1 MSKLIPCREP
11 LPSMPKGPREI
22 KDKRIFKTDEFFGF
36 DTETTRCELK
46 QLRSYQAEWV
56 HKGEILSC
64 ILYLDNWYKDED
76 IKRLKKVMGKSCF
89 IKKFKNLNSLRKA
102 VQIKHEK
109 LIFENQPRLKKS
121 KKGNWRNSGRKPI
134 RCAVAFN
141 GNFDLGS
148 MADTCVFGE
157 EMKIGGMTGAGVHY
171 VFNSGRYD
179 NENEVF
185 GLNLKALYLGA
196 RNVPYLPKRGLLWD
210 IQPATEQIWGA
221 SSLKAVG
228 KHLGN
233 HKLDFDERD
242 PFYALKD
249 ASITRE
255 AACKLNED
263 ILRMGFTGFPDRFI
277 SAATVS
283 KDLMRQKY
291 EPFFLEEEQH
301 KWIWPAYFGGMT
313 GATSPEVIV
322 NRDSFSDVVYGD
334 LDGAYSASAQNLK
347 VFNWCG
353 AKWISKNEVKNIIQ
367 EIKSW
372 PESYWKYGGLHI
384 EVEGDFDNIPI
395 RVANIGDSSE
405 SNPTSSQGL
414 VWGKMRNYNTVLSI
428 GDYLHCKPKNH
439 KIIKGLIQTNTRNGI
454 DLFKLCADE
463 RSKFPKKEYPI
474 ENAWWKVAG
483 NSMYG
488 CFAQRNG
495 KERLQAGIW
504 FNALLAS
511 SITGAI
517 RHAMWIVNETAGKDS
532 YYNDTDSALMQSRS
546 FEKCKQALSQINI
559 GFTNKTDDELENC
572 KNADIA
578 LVQGSKRYAMMKGD
592 VFGAKCHGLG
602 SWFVCIN
609 GNAVSVAHNEEILK
623 TIWQLNYPEVFGN
636 PNRNLTRLPVFH
648 KFSIKTKRVSNLV
661 QGYCTKKYGMQNW
674 VQYGK
679 AGNFGFL
686 SPTKPIITSKKI
698 VPEVS
703 YEPQEASMLSDILL
717 EEVAYGWGMSM
728 DKKYNYDNLSK
739 WEWSGNEVR
748 IVEAV
753 GRTQDLLYDE
763 NGILEEDI
771 SVGVNHD

>member
-1 MSKLIPCREP
+1 MSKIIPCREP
-11 LPSMPKGPREI
+11 LPSMPKGPKNI
-22 KDKRIFKTDEFFGF
+22 KDTRIFKSEEFFGF

-46 QLRSYQAEWV
+46 ELRSYQAEWCD
-56 HKGEILSC
+56 KGHIRSC
-64 ILYLDNWYKDED
+64 ILYLTNWYTDKDIE
-76 IKRLKKVMGKSCF
+76 RLRKVMGKSCLV
-89 IKKFKNLNSLRKA
+89 KKYKTLSSLRKA
-102 VQIKHEK
+102 VQIKHEQ
-109 LIFENQPRLKKS
+109 LIYGNMPRLKKS
-121 KKGNWRNSGRKPI
+121 KKGKWRNSGRKTI

-141 GNFDLGS
+141 GNFDLGA

-157 EMKIGGMTGAGVHY
+157 NMRIGGMEGAGVNY
-171 VFNSGRYD
+171 VFDSGRMEK
-179 NENEVF
+179 ENEVY

-196 RNVPYLPKRGLLWD
+196 RNVPYLPKRGLMWD

-221 SSLKAVG
+221 SNLKAVG
-228 KHLGN
+228 EHLGN
-233 HKLDFDERD
+233 HKLDFDERN

-249 ASITRE
+249 ATITRE
-255 AACKLNED
+255 AAIKISDD
-263 ILRMGFTGFPDRFI
+263 ILRMGFQGFPDRFI

-291 EPFFLEEEQH
+291 EPFFLDEKMHE
-301 KWIWPAYFGGMT
+301 WIWSAYFGGMT

-347 VFNWCG
+347 VFDWSG
-353 AKWISKNEVKNIIQ
+353 AKWVTKTFIENAIKD
-367 EIKSW
+367 IKSSPNAFW
-372 PESYWKYGGLHI
+372 RYGGLHI

-395 RVANIGDSSE
+395 RVSNIGENSE
-405 SNPTSSQGL
+405 ANPTSSQGL

-428 GDYLHCKPKNH
+428 GDYLHCKPKKH
-439 KIIKGLIQTNTRNGI
+439 KIIKGLIQLNGRNGL
-454 DLFKLCADE
+454 DLFELCAKE
-463 RSKFPKKEYPI
+463 RAKFPKKKYPI

-495 KERLQAGIW
+495 KDRLQAGIW

-546 FEKCKQALSQINI
+546 FEKCKKALEKINI
-559 GFTNKTDDELENC
+559 GFTNKTDDELEDCN
-572 KNADIA
+572 NADIA

-592 VFGAKCHGLG
+592 IFGAKCHGLG
-602 SWFVCIN
+602 SWFVSRK
-609 GNAVSVAHNEEILK
+609 GKAVSVAHDEEILK
-623 TIWQLNYPEVFGN
+623 TIWQLNYPELFGN
-636 PNRNLTRLPVFH
+636 PNMDLAKLPVFH
-648 KFSIKTKRVSNLV
+648 KFSIKTKRVSTLV
-661 QGYCTKKYGMQNW
+661 QGYCTKKYGIDNW
-674 VQYGK
+674 IQYGK

-686 SPTKPIITSKKI
+686 SPTKPNSKSKKI

-703 YEPQEASMLSDILL
+703 YEPKEASLISDIVL
-717 EEVAYGWGMSM
+717 EEVAFGWGNSM
-728 DKKYNYDNLSK
+728 DKKYDYNNMCK
-739 WEWSGNEVR
+739 WEWKGEDVR

-753 GRTQDLLYDE
+753 ARTQDLLYDE
-763 NGILEEDI
+763 DGIMEQDI
-771 SVGVNHD
+771 SVGIKHD

>member
-1 MSKLIPCREP
+1 
-11 LPSMPKGPREI
+11 MPKGPKNI
-22 KDKRIFKTDEFFGF
+22 KDTRIFNSEEFFGF

-46 QLRSYQAEWV
+46 ELRSYQAEWYD
-56 HKGEILSC
+56 KGRIHSC
-64 ILYLDNWYKDED
+64 VLYLVNWYADKDIE
-76 IKRLKKVMGKSCF
+76 RLRKVKGKLCL
-89 IKKFKNLNSLRKA
+89 IKKYKNLEGLRKA
-102 VQIKHEK
+102 VQMKHEE
-109 LIFENQPRLKKS
+109 LIFGNQPRLKKS

-141 GNFDLGS
+141 GNFDLGA

-157 EMKIGGMTGAGVHY
+157 NMKIGGMEGAGVHY
-171 VFNSGRYD
+171 VFNSGRHD
-179 NENEVF
+179 NDKEVF

-255 AACKLNED
+255 AACVLSED

-291 EPFFLEEEQH
+291 EPFFLDEEMH

-313 GATSPEVIV
+313 GATSPEVIM
-322 NRDSFSDVVYGD
+322 NRDSLSDVVYGD
-334 LDGAYSASAQNLK
+334 LDGAYSASAQNLR

-353 AKWISKNEVKNIIQ
+353 AKWISKNEVKNIID
-367 EIKSW
+367 EIKNW
-372 PESYWKYGGLHI
+372 PESFWKYGGLHI

-395 RVANIGDSSE
+395 RVSNIGENSD

-414 VWGKMRNYNTVLSI
+414 VWGKMRNYKTVLSI
-428 GDYLHCKPKNH
+428 GDYLHCKPKKH

-504 FNALLAS
+504 FNAILAS

-546 FEKCKQALSQINI
+546 FDKCKDALKQINI

-572 KNADIA
+572 LNADVAI
-578 LVQGSKRYAMMKGD
+578 VQGSKRYAMMKGD

-602 SWFVCIN
+602 SWFVCRN
-609 GNAVSVAHNEEILK
+609 GKAVSVAHDEEILK
-623 TIWQLNYPEVFGN
+623 TIWQLNYPELFGN

-661 QGYCTKKYGMQNW
+661 QGYCTKKYGMKNW
-674 VQYGK
+674 IQYGK

-686 SPTKPIITSKKI
+686 SPTKPVITSKKI

-703 YEPQEASMLSDILL
+703 YEPQEASDISDILL
-717 EEVAYGWGMSM
+717 EDVAYGWGMSM
-728 DKKYNYDNLSK
+728 DKKYDYDNMSRWQWLG
-739 WEWSGNEVR
+739 EEVR
-748 IVEAV
+748 TVEAV
-753 GRTQDLLYDE
+753 ARTQDLLYDE
-763 NGILEEDI
+763 NALLEEDI
-771 SVGVNHD
+771 SVGVKHD